1 MMSILKEMDRG
12 ELSTTVATTNQIL
25 VATTATL
32 QVKCIDL

>member
-1 MMSILKEMDRG
+1 MMSILKEMDRC
-12 ELSTTVATTNQIL
+12 ELSTTNQIL